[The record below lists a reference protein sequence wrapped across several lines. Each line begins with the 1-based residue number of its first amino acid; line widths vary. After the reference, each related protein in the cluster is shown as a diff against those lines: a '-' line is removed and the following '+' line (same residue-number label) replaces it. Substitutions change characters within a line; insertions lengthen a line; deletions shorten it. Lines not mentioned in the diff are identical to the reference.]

1 MSDRYN
7 GGISV
12 KIGSY
17 QLKKIAAYVPSWEI
31 VKDTFTAYDYR
42 TVSVYRGRRFKLSV
56 TTGYLT
62 PEELSDLQ
70 TALFAH
76 SFTVTTPDF
85 TTEKKTAFKIVTL
98 AASPSRP
105 SVKLTPLTVPRI
117 TKARN
122 GIVKI
127 PASSSLPGR
136 NGMRIRREIPEKR
149 AKYHR
154 KTAVIT
160 ACSAIFCFGYSP
172 SLRCSTTFR

>member
-62 PEELSDLQ
+62 PDELHALQ

-76 SFTVTTPDF
+76 SFTIVTPDF
-85 TTEKKTAFKIVTL
+85 TGAVLLDSCSQPLEHANIYGKYYTVSFAVS
-98 AASPSRP
+98 AVA
-105 SVKLTPLTVPRI
+105 LT
-117 TKARN
+117 
-122 GIVKI
+122 GG
-127 PASSSLPGR
+127 SGSL
-136 NGMRIRREIPEKR
+136 
-149 AKYHR
+149 
-154 KTAVIT
+154 
-160 ACSAIFCFGYSP
+160 
-172 SLRCSTTFR
+172 